1 MQEDRIRKIVI
12 VGGGTAGWMAASALI
27 RHLGRDTC
35 SIRLIESDMIQ
46 TVGVGEATIPAIREF
61 NHRLGLDEPEFMRQT
76 NASIKAGIQFENWGQ
91 LGDSYIHAF
100 GYFGQPINDV
110 PFQHFWLKLRERGDT
125 TSFNDYCMP
134 HVASELGRF
143 AFPVDDPASALS
155 RYFYAFHFDATLYA
169 QYLRGW
175 AEERGVE
182 RTEGKVVD
190 YTLNGENGFIE
201 SIILESGEIVEGEL
215 FVDCSGF
222 RGLLIEQALKTGY
235 HDWSQYLPC
244 NSAFAISTAYE
255 DESTPIPPFTRAR
268 ALQAGWQ
275 WRIPLQNRTG
285 DGHVFCDEYIS
296 HDEATATLLENIEGK
311 PLSDPRL
318 LRFTTGMRKKIWN
331 KNCVSIGL
339 SGGFLEPL
347 ESTSIYL
354 IQTAIL
360 KFIRSFPDRNFEQVH
375 IDEYNRQMASKYE
388 EARDFLVLHYNA
400 TTRDDTPFWDYC
412 RNMAIPDEL
421 KRRIEFFRN
430 SGAVSFKRSELFI
443 EHNWLAVLIGQGI
456 IPERY
461 DPRVD
466 GMNIEE
472 IQKIMLQMRT
482 HIRQQAEFMPAHAK
496 TLADYCKGELLT
508 RHR

>member
-1 MQEDRIRKIVI
+1 MQDKRIRKIVI
-12 VGGGTAGWMAASALI
+12 VGGGTAGWMTASALV
-27 RHLGRDTC
+27 RHLGSEKC
-35 SIRLIESDMIQ
+35 SIRLVESDMIM

-76 NASIKAGIQFENWGQ
+76 NASIKSGIQFENWGQ

-110 PFQHFWLKLRERGDT
+110 AFQHFWLKLRERGET

-143 AFPVDDPASALS
+143 QFPDNNPASALG

-175 AEERGVE
+175 AEERGVQ

-190 YTLNGENGFIE
+190 FTLRGEDGFIE
-201 SIILESGEIVEGEL
+201 SITLESGEVVEGEL

-235 HDWSQYLPC
+235 QDWSHYLPC

-255 DESTPIPPFTRAR
+255 DEDTPIPPFTRAR

-296 HDEATATLLENIEGK
+296 HDEATATLLDNIEGEA
-311 PLSDPRL
+311 LTEPRL
-318 LRFTTGMRKKIWN
+318 LRFTTGMRKKVWN

-339 SGGFLEPL
+339 SSGFLEPL

-354 IQTAIL
+354 IQTTIL
-360 KFIRSFPDRNFEQVH
+360 KFIRSFPDRHFEQVH
-375 IDEYNRQMASKYE
+375 IDEFNRQMANKFE
-388 EARDFLVLHYNA
+388 EARDFLILHYHA
-400 TTRDDTPFWDYC
+400 TKRDDTPFWDYC
-412 RNMAIPDEL
+412 RNMEIPAEL
-421 KRRIEFFRN
+421 KRRIDFFRN

-456 IPERY
+456 IPHRY
-461 DPRVD
+461 DPRVE

-472 IQKIMLQMRT
+472 IGKILLQMRT
-482 HIRQQAEFMPAHAK
+482 HIRQQAEMMPVHAK

>member
-1 MQEDRIRKIVI
+1 LQADRIKKIVI
-12 VGGGTAGWMAASALI
+12 VGGGTAGWMTAAAFV
-27 RHLGRDTC
+27 RHLGVENC
-35 SIRLIESDMIQ
+35 SIRLVESDMIM

-61 NHRLGLDEPEFMRQT
+61 NHRLGLDEPEFMRAT
-76 NASIKAGIQFENWGQ
+76 NASIKSGIQFENWGDI
-91 LGDSYIHAF
+91 GESYIHAF
-100 GYFGQPINDV
+100 GYYGTPINDI
-110 PFQHFWLKLRERGDT
+110 PFQHFWLKMREMGDT

-143 AFPVDDPASALS
+143 AFPSNDPASVLS

-175 AEERGVE
+175 SEERGVE

-190 YTLNGENGFIE
+190 TTLNGENGFIE
-201 SIILESGEIVEGEL
+201 SITLDSGEIIEGEL

-235 HDWSQYLPC
+235 KDWSHYLPC

-255 DESTPIPPFTRAR
+255 DETTPIPPFTRAR
-268 ALQAGWQ
+268 ALPAGWQ

-285 DGHVFCDEYIS
+285 DGHVFCDEYMS
-296 HDEATATLLENIEGK
+296 HDEATAILLENIEGK
-311 PLSDPRL
+311 PISEPRL
-318 LRFTTGMRKKIWN
+318 LRFTTGMRNKVWN

-360 KFIRSFPDRNFEQVH
+360 KFIRSFPDKNFDPVH
-375 IDEYNRQMASKYE
+375 TDEYNRQMSNKYV
-388 EARDFLVLHYNA
+388 EARDFLVLHYHA
-400 TTRDDTPFWDYC
+400 TKRDDTPFWDYC
-412 RNMAIPDEL
+412 RNMKIPGEL
-421 KRRIEFFRN
+421 KRRIAYFRN
-430 SGAVSFKRSELFI
+430 SGAVSFQRSELFI
-443 EHNWLAVLIGQGI
+443 EHNWLAVLVGQGI

-461 DPRVD
+461 DPRID
-466 GMNIEE
+466 GINTDE
-472 IQKIMLQMRT
+472 IKNTLLQMRT
-482 HIRQQAEFMPAHAK
+482 HIRQQAEMLPVHAK